1 VPFLLSSIPLATEAV
16 MKRVRIDLP
25 ADSLDLLL
33 HFANEE
39 RSSAMSAA
47 AFEERRRR
55 FMARDAHQERVNF
68 WADAAASLAVG
79 ISLRDVPEES

>member
-1 VPFLLSSIPLATEAV
+1 

-25 ADSLDLLL
+25 ADCLDLLL

-47 AFEERRRR
+47 AFEERRGRK
-55 FMARDAHQERVNF
+55 FAQEAHAERADY
-68 WADAAASLAVG
+68 WADAASSLAIG
-79 ISLRDVPEES
+79 IALRDSPEVT

>member
-1 VPFLLSSIPLATEAV
+1 

-25 ADSLDLLL
+25 ADCLDLLL

-47 AFEERRRR
+47 EFEARRNRR
-55 FMARDAHQERVNF
+55 FAQEAHTERANY
-68 WADAAASLAVG
+68 WADAASSLAVG
-79 ISLRDVPEES
+79 ISLRDAPETS